1 MAVPNGSPRPS
12 SVEPGGPAPWADL
25 GDADRQPDLAAV
37 RFSIAP
43 LGEGRPFT
51 GGDLARKP
59 SAVLVPVYEEDGT
72 VHVVLTRR
80 AWHLRSHPGEVSFPG
95 GRCDPGETPVQTA
108 LREAHEELNLDPS
121 SVEVVGEL
129 DHLAT
134 VSSGSLIVPV
144 VGVLS
149 GRPEL
154 VPAPDEVDAAIH
166 VPLTELLTPE
176 VWREELW
183 DAREW
188 ANHSGG
194 VQPITFFFELEGD
207 TVWGATANMLREL
220 LGPHKPAP
228 AATTRTALGREAVLD
243 PASVAVPL

>member
-1 MAVPNGSPRPS
+1 MTTPRPGRGGPQHIPRPRL
-12 SVEPGGPAPWADL
+12 VEQGGPAPWADL
-25 GDADRQPDLAAV
+25 GETEREPDLAAV
-37 RFSIAP
+37 RFSVAP
-43 LGEGRPFT
+43 LGGGRSFT
-51 GGDLARKP
+51 AGTTGRKH

-95 GRCDPGETPVQTA
+95 GHCDPGETPVDTA
-108 LREAHEELNLDPS
+108 LREAQEELALDPG
-121 SVEVVGEL
+121 SVEIVGEL

-144 VGVLS
+144 VGVLP
-149 GRPEL
+149 GRPAL

-166 VPLTELLTPE
+166 VPLAELLTPE
-176 VWREELW
+176 AWREELW

-188 ANHSGG
+188 AGEESGI
-194 VQPITFFFELEGD
+194 QLITFFELEGD

-220 LGPHKPAP
+220 LGR
-228 AATTRTALGREAVLD
+228 TTGTGGYGSCG
-243 PASVAVPL
+243 PGP